1 MSLQL
6 NIYTL
11 ILLLGC
17 AQGSIYAI
25 LLLIRSQRQQR
36 LSDALLA
43 GLLGLTV
50 LLILPYLLAF
60 MDIHLMWRELLFF
73 PLDPTLLLGPA
84 WYFYL
89 VSQTNEDFRLGKKQL
104 LHFLPIGIY
113 ALYHL
118 SIFVQGPEAVQSW
131 MAEVDL
137 PYVSPVY
144 TGLCLISNFLYLF
157 WTFQHYR
164 RYQNWVE
171 TEYSNPEEI
180 EFSWYRNYLLI
191 LAVGISLSWLFQ
203 GLNEWGITL
212 SYTQNWW
219 EYFFFAMLLYFL
231 SIPGYHQTQVVRLH
245 FAPEADENESA
256 EESPGLPNEALQ
268 EAVAKLAEAM
278 RKGEYFLNPK
288 LSLAELSRALRVPSS
303 ELSQVINAGFGKN
316 FNQFVNAY
324 RVAAFQEMVMNPAS
338 AHLSFLAIALDCGFN
353 SKATFNRVFKQM
365 TELSPKEYVSQQ
377 KKRTLLEQ
385 NPGAAHDP
393 TLAVIG

>member
-25 LLLIRSQRQQR
+25 LLLFRSQRQGR

-50 LLILPYLLAF
+50 LMILPYLLAF

-84 WYFYL
+84 LYFYL

-113 ALYHL
+113 VLYHL
-118 SIFVQGPEAVQSW
+118 SIFVQGPAAVQSW

-137 PYVSPVY
+137 PYISPIY
-144 TGLCLISNFLYLF
+144 TVLCLISNYLYLF
-157 WTFQHYR
+157 WTFRHYR
-164 RYQNWVE
+164 RYQSWVE

-203 GLNEWGITL
+203 GLNEWGISL

-219 EYFFFAMLLYFL
+219 EYFFFAMLLYFI
-231 SIPGYHQTQVVRLH
+231 SIPGYHQAQVVHLH
-245 FAPEADENESA
+245 FAPEAEENESVQ
-256 EESPGLPNEALQ
+256 ESLAFPNEALK
-268 EAVAKLAEAM
+268 EEVAKLEESM
-278 RKGEYFLNPK
+278 QSGKHFLNPK
-288 LSLAELSRALRVPSS
+288 LSLAELSRTLAIPSA

-324 RVAAFQEMVMNPAS
+324 RVAAFQEMVMEPQY

-377 KKRTLLEQ
+377 KKRTSHRP
-385 NPGAAHDP
+385 NTG
-393 TLAVIG
+393 LAPDSHLVVVG